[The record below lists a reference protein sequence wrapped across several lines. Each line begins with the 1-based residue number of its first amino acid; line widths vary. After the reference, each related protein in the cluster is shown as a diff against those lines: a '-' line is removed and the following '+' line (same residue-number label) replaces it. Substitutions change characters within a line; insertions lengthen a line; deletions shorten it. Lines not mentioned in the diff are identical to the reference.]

1 VTASPVLVS
10 PTWLALREEAHAQ
23 ARSLDLVE
31 EVQRWLPPGGSA
43 VIQDLGSGTGSM
55 GRWLAPLLT
64 GPQHWVTAEAADGR
78 LSVTCTTGPAG
89 PATMSAAALT
99 PGRPGEPLPPLSTY
113 VTAERNRA
121 ATSAVRS
128 TGRPGACEY
137 RVDRT

>member
-1 VTASPVLVS
+1 MTASPVLVS
-10 PTWLALREEAHAQ
+10 PTWLALREEAPAQ

-78 LSVTCTTGPAG
+78 LSVTVHHWTCWPCHD
-89 PATMSAAALT
+89 
-99 PGRPGEPLPPLSTY
+99 
-113 VTAERNRA
+113 ERRCVDPRA
-121 ATSAVRS
+121 AR
-128 TGRPGACEY
+128 
-137 RVDRT
+137 